1 VKVLNARVEALLTTK
16 NPDSFITSRVPK
28 IELKYEGIPGD
39 RHFGY
44 TKLSNN
50 RERMYPRGT
59 EIRNRRQ
66 VSILSLEE
74 CDEMARRLGVESIH
88 PEWLG
93 ANIVVSGFPNFSQLP
108 SGSRLLFPSGASLYC
123 EGENFPCIHPGQIIQ
138 SNYEEI
144 PKLPQ
149 RFVKEAYWLRGIV
162 CSVEKEGSI
171 IPDSTIDIWV
181 NLEWQDRRWVERG
194 EDVEVR

>member
-16 NPDSFITSRVPK
+16 NPDSFITSPVQK
-28 IELKYEGIPGD
+28 IDLKYEGIPGD

-50 RERMYPRGT
+50 RERMYTRGT

-74 CDEMARRLGVESIH
+74 CNEMAIRLGVESIQ

-93 ANIVVSGFPNFSQLP
+93 ANIVVSGFPSFSQLP

-123 EGENFPCIHPGQIIQ
+123 EGENFPCIYLGQIIQ
-138 SNYEEI
+138 SKYEENL
-144 PKLPQ
+144 KLPQ
-149 RFVKEAYWLRGIV
+149 RFVKEAYGLRGIV
-162 CSVEKEGSI
+162 CSVEREGVITQNS
-171 IPDSTIDIWV
+171 SIDIWV
-181 NLEWQDRRWVERG
+181 NLEWQDRKWVERG
-194 EDVEVR
+194 G